1 MSVYSVP
8 RFHPSDRCAVSLFF
22 SASSVVRLRS
32 GRWED
37 AFKVRRRQL
46 RRPTSSSTSSHCIL
60 ALCSD
65 PLFGIRRMVTCES
78 LPRVNLGDT
87 DGVNSPRRLFGDQH
101 CLRGAL
107 PVAYSRKDAQQ
118 LPPWSASWYQDA
130 VVEYAVARWCA
141 VSSALDTSPC
151 DAHVHSLIR
160 LLVLPVSL
168 HRELRSTKK
177 LKFESG

>member
-1 MSVYSVP
+1 MPIPIPCFYCSAASRLCSCLRFAASVYYVVVINGSMISRWIIAFVAMRIMALWSRNWVIGVFLFVLGLFNPSAIQEVLMSVYSVP

-78 LPRVNLGDT
+78 LPRVSHIWAILM
-87 DGVNSPRRLFGDQH
+87 V
-101 CLRGAL
+101 
-107 PVAYSRKDAQQ
+107 
-118 LPPWSASWYQDA
+118 
-130 VVEYAVARWCA
+130 
-141 VSSALDTSPC
+141 
-151 DAHVHSLIR
+151 
-160 LLVLPVSL
+160 
-168 HRELRSTKK
+168 
-177 LKFESG
+177 